1 MEKQRDKRKNRR
13 FKARE
18 GSVAALNFEIC
29 RKAGMITDISR
40 GGLAFRYLASEYE
53 GEENSAG
60 PSAINISCGANGVSL
75 FTGPCKVVKDNYT
88 PPEYS
93 FCLGLIR
100 KCSVQFGELTA
111 DQQSKLEYFI
121 TYFTK
126 GSIKNR
132 LTLPPIGREV

>member
-1 MEKQRDKRKNRR
+1 MEKQRDQRKNRR

-18 GSVAALNFEIC
+18 GSVAALKFEIC
-29 RKAGMITDISR
+29 RKSGMITDISR
-40 GGLAFRYLASEYE
+40 GGLAFRYLAPDYE
-53 GEENSAG
+53 GEENLAG
-60 PSAINISCGANGVSL
+60 PSAINISYGANGVSL
-75 FTGPCKVVKDNYT
+75 FSGPCKIVKDNYT

-111 DQQSKLEYFI
+111 DQKSRLEYFI
-121 TYFTK
+121 THFTK

-132 LTLPPIGREV
+132 LILPPVSRE